1 MFRFALGSC
10 CLLLGLGACKGDKNK
25 SHKLHRS
32 DDGNA
37 VVIVDEQTKD
47 HGLPNEIE
55 PNDQPEEG
63 KLKFALTEANPRA
76 GVQGILNGHLDVD
89 SFACTV
95 QEETFLFASLEGA
108 SDADLKLELFG
119 PKNKRLALSD
129 RGPAKVSEGLAGFW
143 LDPNVEYR
151 VVVSEFTK
159 RSLRKKGAREGKSK
173 PYLLRLEAKSMD
185 EGFEQEPNG
194 DGDGA
199 MELIPGDDRYGYIGW
214 TNDSD
219 LWRVPIAA
227 SDFAPEEGS
236 GSSNGLDFVVSGIPT
251 VRVSLSLLDAD
262 SEVLATVQ
270 SRKGGEAALRNVKPD
285 PDAEFYYLRVKAKRS
300 NPLEMYV
307 LKLSSVVLPK
317 GREEEPNTRPELATL
332 LTGGDGELMLAS
344 GELSRK
350 DIDWFKIP
358 ATKGNRVLDF
368 QMKGIRGAS
377 FAVEVL
383 GGSGA
388 VMAQAKSLASGQG
401 TSLNQVNIP
410 AGVSPLLKIV
420 PTKIS
425 EPSAYSLSVSVA
437 SGTAAAVHASVVPA
451 EPLVDSTETPE

>member
-1 MFRFALGSC
+1 MVRFALGCC
-10 CLLLGLGACKGDKNK
+10 CLLLGFGACKGDKNK

-37 VVIVDEQTKD
+37 VVIVDEQRND

-55 PNDQPEEG
+55 PNDEPNEG
-63 KLKFALTEANPRA
+63 KLKFALTEANRRA
-76 GVQGILNGHLDVD
+76 GVQGSLDGHLDVD
-89 SFACTV
+89 SFTCTV

-143 LDPNVEYR
+143 LEPNVEYR

-173 PYLLRLEAKSMD
+173 PYLLRLEVKPID
-185 EGFEQEPNG
+185 EGFEQEPNEE
-194 DGDGA
+194 GDGA
-199 MELIPGDDRYGYIGW
+199 MELLPGEDRYGYIGW

-219 LWRVPIAA
+219 LWRVPIVA
-227 SDFAPEEGS
+227 SDFSPEEGS
-236 GSSNGLDFVVSGIPT
+236 DTSNGLDFVVSGIPT
-251 VRVSLSLLDAD
+251 VRVSLSLLNAD
-262 SEVLATVQ
+262 GEVLATVQ
-270 SRKGGEAALRNVKPD
+270 SKKGGEAALANVKPA

-307 LKLSSVVLPK
+307 VKLSSVVLPK
-317 GREEEPNTRPELATL
+317 GREEEPNTSPDLATL

-358 ATKGNRVLDF
+358 ATKENRVLDF

-377 FAVEVL
+377 FAVEVI

-401 TSLNQVNIP
+401 TSLSQVNVP
-410 AGVSPLLKIV
+410 AGVSPFLKIA

-425 EPSAYSLSVSVA
+425 DPSAYSLSVSLA
-437 SGTAAAVHASVVPA
+437 SGTAAAVHASVLPA
-451 EPLVDSTETPE
+451 DPSSDSPDPSE